1 MRGGSCGVVA
11 RRAKG
16 RFEQNALLSRKEADR
31 LLLVEDEAAWAG
43 ASRQPEGEGYTGF
56 GIAKLTR
63 KDEAW
68 RKAFLRRGFVPS
80 LATNQI
86 VTVRGN
92 CAKSSQ

>member
-1 MRGGSCGVVA
+1 M
-11 RRAKG
+11 
-16 RFEQNALLSRKEADR
+16 LSRKEADR
-31 LLLVEDEAAWAG
+31 LLFVEDEAAWAG

-68 RKAFLRRGFVPS
+68 RKAFLRRGFIQS

>member
-1 MRGGSCGVVA
+1 MPKRLDYVNYSE
-11 RRAKG
+11 G
-16 RFEQNALLSRKEADR
+16 RFEQYQLPSRKETDR
-31 LLLVEDEAAWAG
+31 FLLVEDEAAWTG

-68 RKAFLRRGFVPS
+68 RNTFLRQGFIWS